1 MMKIAVVSLFG
12 AVLIL
17 LTGCTTQ
24 ERMKELVQC
33 PDQVIQTDWS
43 QPVGSLSAGD
53 SRSYNR

>member
-17 LTGCTTQ
+17 LTGCTTR
-24 ERMKELVQC
+24 ERMKEFVQH
-33 PDQVIQTDWS
+33 PDHFIHTDWS

>member
-1 MMKIAVVSLFG
+1 MKIVVTCLFG

-17 LTGCTTQ
+17 LTGCTTR
-24 ERMKELVQC
+24 ERTKEFVQC

>member
-1 MMKIAVVSLFG
+1 MMKIVVACLFG
-12 AVLIL
+12 AVLVL
-17 LTGCTTQ
+17 LVGCTTR
-24 ERMKELVQC
+24 ERTKAFVQC

>member
-17 LTGCTTQ
+17 LTGCTTR
-24 ERMKELVQC
+24 ERTKAFVQC